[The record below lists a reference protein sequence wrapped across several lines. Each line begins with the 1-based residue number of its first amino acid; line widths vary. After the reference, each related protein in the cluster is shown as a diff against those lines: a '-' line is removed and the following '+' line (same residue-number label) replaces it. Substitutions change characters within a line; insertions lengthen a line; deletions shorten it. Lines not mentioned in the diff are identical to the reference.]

1 MGILEWA
8 GFGALLLGLM
18 MFCGRLMRRGLTS
31 LDEHRAH
38 YLENIHQG
46 ERELEE
52 VNKSMGADE
61 HLRIVHS
68 AVNDILRL
76 DDNPSGFTL
85 SLEKRKIIL
94 QTPEGPWEI
103 ELLMRERQLK
113 GSRKVLH
120 GRSRWRL
127 SGFEKTE
134 DHADIAELMASLNK
148 HLHPDREFT
157 SVVPDRPDMLS
168 PTSALGAEKKRL
180 PAEQ

>member
-1 MGILEWA
+1 MGIFEWA

-18 MFCGRLMRRGLTS
+18 MFCARLMRRGLTS

-46 ERELEE
+46 ERDVEE

-68 AVNDILRL
+68 AVNDLLRL

-85 SLEKRKIIL
+85 SLAKRKIIL

-113 GSRKVLH
+113 GSQKVLH
-120 GRSRWRL
+120 GRSHWRL
-127 SGFEKTE
+127 SGFGKTE
-134 DHADIAELMASLNK
+134 DHGDIAELMASLNR
-148 HLHPDREFT
+148 HLHPDREFA
-157 SVVPDRPDMLS
+157 SVIPGMSDTLS
-168 PTSALGAEKKRL
+168 PTSAPGPEEERL
-180 PAEQ
+180 PKE